1 MLLLTALTIIISFT
15 ISFGLFLFCL
25 FQYRKNRSST
35 VSPDIELGLQ
45 SSNDH
50 QYKYQEQCRDQED
63 DQYKDQPSSPSP
75 AEPGSTDQKQDRN
88 KQDKLNAQ
96 DYDAI
101 KKSLADSLFVDD
113 TVSVV
118 TRHYI
123 VRVRN
128 IIIVSRGQI
137 FHQH

>member
-1 MLLLTALTIIISFT
+1 MLLLTCMTAFTIS

-25 FQYRKNRSST
+25 FQYRKKRSSI

-63 DQYKDQPSSPSP
+63 DQYYKDQASSPSP
-75 AEPGSTDQKQDRN
+75 TEPGSTNQKQDRN
-88 KQDKLNAQ
+88 QDMLNGQ

-118 TRHYI
+118 TSH
-123 VRVRN
+123 VVT
-128 IIIVSRGQI
+128 S
-137 FHQH
+137 